1 MTWHL
6 EPTDTA
12 KGRFP
17 CRRTRRRFLD
27 WPAVCDCHGGPETE
41 ISISEAGYRTAVG
54 SSSRVAGPV
63 SNRQLETRM
72 RPSREAKF

>member
-17 CRRTRRRFLD
+17 CRRTRRRFPY
-27 WPAVCDCHGGPETE
+27 WPAVCVCHGGPETDV
-41 ISISEAGYRTAVG
+41 STSEAGYRTAVG
-54 SSSRVAGPV
+54 SPPRVIVPV
-63 SNRQLETRM
+63 ITRQPETRM
-72 RPSREAKF
+72 QPQ